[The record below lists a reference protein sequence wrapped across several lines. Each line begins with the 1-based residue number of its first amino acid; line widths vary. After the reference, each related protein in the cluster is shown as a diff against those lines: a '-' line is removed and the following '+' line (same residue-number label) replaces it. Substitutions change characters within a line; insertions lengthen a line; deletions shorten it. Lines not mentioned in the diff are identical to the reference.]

1 MHSETFDLWLTLVMF
16 FLASLPIAE
25 DIYLEYRSEKKEK
38 YTVYE
43 KKQKKVHEELKRKYK
58 KQR

>member
-43 KKQKKVHEELKRKYK
+43 KKQKKSS
-58 KQR
+58 

>member
-16 FLASLPIAE
+16 FLASLTIAE